1 MNKRVYVTV
10 LFILQCSSIITLEE
24 IGMEKIFGPCTSY
37 EQRHEW
43 YQYYDEK
50 SIRTF
55 MYMNISGSSVSKTN
69 FILYLE
75 PFDNNSIVRSK
86 VCLDKILIVIPTK
99 ILLSL
104 GHDEIHTNAT
114 IKKYSDTGPTAIKCD
129 KYKNDTNVYV
139 NMGTVKAT
147 SNQIT
152 TYASNQVKLTFNRSY
167 DNAVVY
173 CLYYV
178 RSGNDRVI
186 NITRYV
192 TKTLLVYDDTEDL
205 NHEINGQQLYV
216 IAFGVI
222 IVFALVTIIAILCRN
237 RCRKKIENDADRVS
251 YVELDVPDQV
261 SINVKMNKEPPYAQ
275 IIGEIKA
282 PKLESKP
289 TKY

>member
-1 MNKRVYVTV
+1 MNKRVYVTG

-24 IGMEKIFGPCTSY
+24 IGMEKIFGPCTTY

-43 YQYYDEK
+43 YQYYDDK
-50 SIRTF
+50 PIRTF
-55 MYMNISGSSVSKTN
+55 MYMNISGSLVSNTN

-75 PFDNNSIVRSK
+75 PFDNNSIVRSNLCLNK
-86 VCLDKILIVIPTK
+86 VQNAIQNKIIM
-99 ILLSL
+99 LSL
-104 GHDEIHTNAT
+104 GNDEIHSNAT

-139 NMGTVKAT
+139 NMGTIKAT

-152 TYASNQVKLTFNRSY
+152 TYASNQVKMTFNRSY

-178 RSGNDRVI
+178 RTGNDKVI
-186 NITRYV
+186 NVTRYV
-192 TKTLLVYDDTEDL
+192 TKTLLVYDDLEDL
-205 NHEINGQQLYV
+205 NHEINGQQMYV

-222 IVFALVTIIAILCRN
+222 IVVALVTTIAILYRS

-251 YVELDVPDQV
+251 YVELDVPDPV
-261 SINVKMNKEPPYAQ
+261 INLKMKEESPYAQ

-282 PKLESKP
+282 PKLDSKP